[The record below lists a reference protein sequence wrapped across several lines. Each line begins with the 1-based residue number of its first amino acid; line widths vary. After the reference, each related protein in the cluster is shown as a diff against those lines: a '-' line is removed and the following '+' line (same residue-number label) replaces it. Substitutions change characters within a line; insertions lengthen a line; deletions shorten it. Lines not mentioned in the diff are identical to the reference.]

1 MIYPVDMN
9 ESILYHPRLIST
21 ADDHMPQTR
30 TLLVDDHLLAR
41 AGIRALLESLPGYSV
56 IGECADGIEA
66 VSMAKTLSPDLILL
80 DLMMPGLSG
89 IEVARHIRSFNHDT
103 KILMLSVVDRQES
116 AEKALDAGVN
126 GYLAKDF
133 IFQELADALA
143 SVRERGHYISPRLQP
158 SPAGSDGA
166 DKPTAPALTAR
177 QLEIL
182 KRVASG
188 MTTKTIARDLG
199 ISPKTVE
206 FHRSQLMQ
214 RVGLRDVAGLTR
226 YALQHAL
233 LD

>member
-9 ESILYHPRLIST
+9 DSILYHPRLIST

-56 IGECADGIEA
+56 VGECADGMEA
-66 VSMAKTLSPDLILL
+66 VSMAKALSPDLILL

-89 IEVARHIRSFNHDT
+89 IEVAQHIRSFNPDT
-103 KILMLSVVDRQES
+103 KILMLSVVDRQDS
-116 AEKALDAGVN
+116 AEKALDAGAN

-143 SVRERGHYISPRLQP
+143 SVREHGRYVSPRLQP
-158 SPAGSDGA
+158 SPAASETA
-166 DKPTAPALTAR
+166 DKASAPALTTR

>member
-9 ESILYHPRLIST
+9 DSILYHPRLISI
-21 ADDHMPQTR
+21 ADDHMPDTR

-41 AGIRALLESLPGYSV
+41 AGIRALLESLPGYNV
-56 IGECADGIEA
+56 IGECADGTEA
-66 VSMAKTLSPDLILL
+66 VSMARALAPDLILL

-89 IEVARHIRSFNHDT
+89 IEVARHIRSFNPDT

-116 AEKALDAGVN
+116 ANKALEAGAN

-133 IFQELADALA
+133 IFDELAEALA
-143 SVRERGHYISPRLQP
+143 TVREEGHYVSPRLQP
-158 SPAGSDGA
+158 SPADHEPQE
-166 DKPTAPALTAR
+166 KPSTPGLTVR

-188 MTTKTIARDLG
+188 MTTKTIARELG